1 MCRPNLASP
10 LPQHTCHTGSRGV
23 TCHPAEVTF
32 PPLPQPKLV
41 LDLATPDGYA
51 RLRRPRYC
59 SQDAQ
64 PLPKTAYHSG
74 RRDKHRADHY
84 LHVPIVYSVER
95 KRSNRKHQTP
105 PRTSAAPW
113 RVCLSIR
120 RRAKFVLPLVAS
132 LTGCLADSEQN
143 LRHPQSRKC
152 ITYPVADP
160 GCPDTRP
167 FV

>member
-1 MCRPNLASP
+1 MDMQGLGDLGTAVKMRSP
-10 LPQHTCHTGSRGV
+10 CPRQHITVAVAINTGHTAV
-23 TCHPAEVTF
+23 
-32 PPLPQPKLV
+32 
-41 LDLATPDGYA
+41 
-51 RLRRPRYC
+51 
-59 SQDAQ
+59 
-64 PLPKTAYHSG
+64 G
-74 RRDKHRADHY
+74 RVDHY